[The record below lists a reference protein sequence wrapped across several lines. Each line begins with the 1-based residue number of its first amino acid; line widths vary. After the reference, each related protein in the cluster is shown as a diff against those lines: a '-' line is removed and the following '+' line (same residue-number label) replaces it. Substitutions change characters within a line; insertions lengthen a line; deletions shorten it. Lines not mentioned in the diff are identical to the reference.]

1 MTRDVRK
8 RYLEL
13 LSACAVCAV
22 TIGPSFA
29 QTTTQPSTKMP
40 GTESTPSEPRGGTG
54 TDTMN
59 RDTPR
64 AQDATGTTQSTAQV
78 RRAQEALKAE
88 GHDPGP
94 IDGVMGPKTKEAV
107 RGFQKQENLQETG
120 RLDRETIEKL
130 GVQVSSR
137 Q

>member
-1 MTRDVRK
+1 
-8 RYLEL
+8 
-13 LSACAVCAV
+13 V

-29 QTTTQPSTKMP
+29 QTTTTPPST
-40 GTESTPSEPRGGTG
+40 GSTPAEPRGGTG

-64 AQDATGTTQSTAQV
+64 AQDASGATQSMAQV
-78 RRAQEALKAE
+78 RRAQEALKDE

-94 IDGVMGPKTKEAV
+94 IDGVMGPRTKEAL

-120 RLDRETIEKL
+120 RLDRETLEKL
-130 GVQVSSR
+130 GVQISSR